1 MEWFLSNTLDLVRN
15 LNNFDT
21 SWHFAER
28 GKAFDPIGFTKPT
41 RNFCFDSFKKYK

>member
-1 MEWFLSNTLDLVRN
+1 MSQFC
-15 LNNFDT
+15 
-21 SWHFAER
+21 